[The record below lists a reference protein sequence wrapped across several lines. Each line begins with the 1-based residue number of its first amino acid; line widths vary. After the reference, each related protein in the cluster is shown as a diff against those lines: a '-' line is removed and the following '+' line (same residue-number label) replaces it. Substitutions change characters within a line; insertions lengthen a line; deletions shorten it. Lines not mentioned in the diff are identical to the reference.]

1 MIFFLD
7 KLSSMNIIA
16 NNIMKTKV
24 SINEDLD
31 GNRAKNSDN
40 CIYPIPTLLDLE
52 KSYGRL

>member
-31 GNRAKNSDN
+31 GNRAKNSGN
-40 CIYPIPTLLDLE
+40 CIYPISTLLDLE